1 MDVAAMTPRIRVLLA
16 DDHAVVRE
24 GLRALFTTIPEY
36 EVVADVGDVDATMA
50 GVRSAAPDLVV
61 LDLAMPKTGGLAAI
75 RQIKAERPNTAI
87 VVLTRYADLAFVR
100 EALRA
105 GATAYV
111 LKQSSFGELQR
122 AALLAINGE
131 QYVDTR
137 LKPSLDR
144 PVPDAKGQVS
154 TRERDVLRRTVL
166 GQSNKEI
173 ATALGIAVKTVE
185 VHKANGMRKLDLPDR
200 RALVRYAAIQGWLV
214 EP

>member
-1 MDVAAMTPRIRVLLA
+1 MSMRVRVLLA

-24 GLRALFTTIPEY
+24 GLRALFTTIPGY
-36 EVVADVGDVDATMA
+36 EVVADVGDADATMA

-61 LDLAMPKTGGLAAI
+61 LDLSMPMSGGLATI
-75 RQIKAERPNTAI
+75 RQIKTERPNTAI

-100 EALRA
+100 EALTA
-105 GATAYV
+105 GAAAYV

-131 QYVDTR
+131 QYVDTQ
-137 LKPSLDR
+137 LKPSFENPL
-144 PVPDAKGQVS
+144 PESKGQLS
-154 TRERDVLRRTVL
+154 ARERDVLRRTVL
-166 GQSNKEI
+166 GQSNKQI
-173 ATALGIAVKTVE
+173 AAALGIAVKTVE

-200 RALVRYAAIQGWLV
+200 RALVQYAAIQGWLV